1 VDTGFERAV
10 VTGGAGFLGSHLCE
24 ALVAGGTAVVC
35 IDNLL
40 TGDAGNVAAIQE
52 DPQFELVNRD
62 VSAPLHVAGR
72 VDLVLHLACPASP
85 PDYLKWPI
93 ETMKVGALGTL
104 RALELAAEKDAR
116 LVLASTSEVYGDP
129 LQHPQAE
136 TYWGN
141 VNPIGPRSV
150 YDESKR
156 YAEALT
162 AAHRR
167 AHGLNT
173 GIARIFNTY
182 GPRMRPDDGRMIPA
196 FICQALE
203 SRPLTVTGNGHQ
215 TRSPCYVT
223 DTVRGLLALAGADH
237 PGPVNIGNPMELS
250 VIEIAEHIRELAAST
265 SKIRYI
271 AAMEED
277 PQRRCPDISLA
288 RRVLHWEP
296 LVGFDEGLKRTI
308 EWFARVP
315 GAVRATGDRS

>member
-1 VDTGFERAV
+1 VDAGFERAV

-24 ALVAGGTAVVC
+24 ALVAGGAAVVC
-35 IDNLL
+35 VDNLL
-40 TGDAGNVAAIQE
+40 TGDAANVVALQE
-52 DPQFELVNRD
+52 DSHFELINRD
-62 VSAPLHVAGR
+62 VSEPLPVAGP

-85 PDYLKWPI
+85 PDYLRWPI

-104 RALELAAEKDAR
+104 RAVELATEKEAR
-116 LVLASTSEVYGDP
+116 FVLASTSEVYGDP
-129 LQHPQAE
+129 LQHPQSE

-167 AHGLNT
+167 ELGLDT
-173 GIARIFNTY
+173 RIARIFNTY

-196 FICQALE
+196 FICQAL
-203 SRPLTVTGNGHQ
+203 RGLPLTVTGNGRQ

-237 PGPVNIGNPMELS
+237 PDPVNIGNPVELS
-250 VIEIAEHIRELAAST
+250 VIEIAERIRELTGTASE
-265 SKIRYI
+265 IRYI
-271 AAMEED
+271 AAVEED

-308 EWFARVP
+308 EWFARRVE
-315 GAVRATGDRS
+315 GTRATGGRD

>member
-1 VDTGFERAV
+1 VYTGFERAV
-10 VTGGAGFLGSHLCE
+10 VTGGAGFLGSHLCD
-24 ALVAGGTAVVC
+24 ALVTGGTAVVC
-35 IDNLL
+35 VDNLL
-40 TGDAGNVAAIQE
+40 TGNAGNVVSLQD
-52 DPQFELVNRD
+52 DPHFELVNRD
-62 VSAPLHVAGR
+62 VSEPLPVAGR

-93 ETMKVGALGTL
+93 ETMKAGALGTL
-104 RALELAAEKDAR
+104 RALELAAQKDAR
-116 LVLASTSEVYGDP
+116 FVLASTSEVYGDP
-129 LQHPQAE
+129 LQHPQSE

-196 FICQALE
+196 FICQALD
-203 SRPLTVTGNGHQ
+203 SRPLTVTGNGRQ
-215 TRSPCYVT
+215 TRSPCFVT

-250 VIEIAEHIRELAAST
+250 VVEIAECIRDLTAGASE
-265 SKIRYI
+265 IRYI

-288 RRVLHWEP
+288 HRVLNWEP

-308 EWFARVP
+308 EWFVHVAE
-315 GAVRATGDRS
+315 GTRATGGRA